1 MFSEI
6 IHFGKHFFI
15 FNMFDKPEFKKR
27 LSPEQALLRI
37 RKYCAYQE
45 RSQQE
50 VRNKLFQ
57 WGLYSDDV
65 ESMIVDLIGDNF
77 IKEERFASAFTGGK
91 FRQKKWGKVKIKMAL
106 KQKKVSEPLIK
117 KALSEIEEKD
127 YLKTLKAVIK
137 TRAKMEK
144 ETNAYKRKYKL
155 AAYAI
160 QRGFEPELVW
170 SVIGQPEND

>member
-1 MFSEI
+1 
-6 IHFGKHFFI
+6 
-15 FNMFDKPEFKKR
+15 MFDKPEYKKR
-27 LSPEQALLRI
+27 LSPEQALIRI

-57 WGLYSDDV
+57 WGLYSDHV
-65 ESMIVDLIGDNF
+65 ESMIVDLIEDNF

-91 FRQKKWGKVKIKMAL
+91 FRQKKWGKLKIKRAL
-106 KQKKVSEPLIK
+106 KEKKITEPLIK
-117 KALSEIEEKD
+117 KALSQIQEKE
-127 YLKTLKAVIK
+127 YLTTLKAVIK
-137 TRAKMEK
+137 TRGRTEK
-144 ETNAYKRKYKL
+144 ETNPYKRKYKL